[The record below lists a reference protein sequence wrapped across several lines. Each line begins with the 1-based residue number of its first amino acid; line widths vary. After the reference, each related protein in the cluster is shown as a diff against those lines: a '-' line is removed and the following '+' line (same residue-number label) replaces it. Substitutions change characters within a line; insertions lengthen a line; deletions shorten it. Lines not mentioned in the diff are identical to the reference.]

1 MPSRTDPRIQAAR
14 AWPCRPQTHP
24 CALLTHA
31 NPPAQLQAHAPTS
44 HSLAHTHPHCR
55 LSREQLRTHAT
66 HLRLCHKHTHPLR
79 TANSSACAHLCAPTV
94 HRRLSRK
101 QPRTLALHS
110 PTRAHPPRTVD
121 SVSRGRARPPPAA
134 HSPTRA
140 HQSPVR
146 ITHLRTHT
154 AHHQLSRKHPRASPH
169 SNVHIYFPFAGVHPP
184 STVKSVAR
192 SRPQSPRS
200 TDPVTSRHAHP
211 PLIQLHAPTTHR
223 QLSCKHSPPMHLHI
237 PTPSIT
243 SVASSRVHPLL
254 SDLRTALTRA
264 HPQSTVSSITYMH
277 HSPPALSHACTRA
290 RAATAYRWLSCTA
303 SSLSPTHPPRPQRSL
318 T

>member
-44 HSLAHTHPHCR
+44 HSLARTHPHCR

-110 PTRAHPPRTVD
+110 PTRAHPPRTID

-154 AHHQLSRKHPRASPH
+154 AHRQLSRKHPRASPH

-200 TDPVTSRHAHP
+200 T
-211 PLIQLHAPTTHR
+211 
-223 QLSCKHSPPMHLHI
+223 
-237 PTPSIT
+237 
-243 SVASSRVHPLL
+243 
-254 SDLRTALTRA
+254 DLRTALTRA